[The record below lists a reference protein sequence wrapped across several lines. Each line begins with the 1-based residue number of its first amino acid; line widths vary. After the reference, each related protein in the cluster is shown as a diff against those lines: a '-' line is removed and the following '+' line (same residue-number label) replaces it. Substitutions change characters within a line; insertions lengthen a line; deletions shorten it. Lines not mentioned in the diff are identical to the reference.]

1 MADIAIILNNVGNDT
16 YSQSSREFLTSPIL
30 TDMMRIML
38 STETQLNNVIRIRN
52 SKSFGSSSNRD
63 ISLRNYISASKSK
76 TNLILDVAL
85 TPPLLLNG
93 QTYFQTDIEPNS
105 EIDLMFYFDQIE
117 IGDILKRVI

>member
-38 STETQLNNVIRIRN
+38 STETQLKNVIRIRN

-76 TNLILDVAL
+76 TNLILDVPL

-105 EIDLMFYFDQIE
+105 EINLMFYFDQME
-117 IGDILKRVI
+117 IGNILKRVI